1 MARGHEPDDGPRDAD
16 EAPDAEPLRDLL
28 APLIGSLELVV
39 LTRERV
45 QAAVDDAV
53 ERGRITRNDAT
64 ELVTALLAIGRRQT
78 EELLGDLER
87 MVVDPSTD
95 LMLREVERARR
106 VAGLGPSFPITA
118 YDDLTAAQVL
128 ARLGELSPP
137 DLRRV
142 REYEQRNANRKS
154 VLAAIDHRLD

>member
-1 MARGHEPDDGPRDAD
+1 M
-16 EAPDAEPLRDLL
+16 
-28 APLIGSLELVV
+28 

-118 YDDLTAAQVL
+118 TTT
-128 ARLGELSPP
+128 SPP
-137 DLRRV
+137 PRSWRASASSPRPTCGACASTSSATRTASRCSRRSITGSTDSSRARPRAGPV
-142 REYEQRNANRKS
+142 S
-154 VLAAIDHRLD
+154 S